1 MVSKPDTSLLSWVSN
16 EVLSA
21 IDFDVRIGNL
31 TLEAQRGARF
41 LVKKHGARMGGKQR
55 QPWDGVHHK
64 HQPLHDK
71 INPKNCQVLSLGD
84 SGFFQFLR
92 VVSRDYGKPRGMF
105 FFVVVVVLLGAGPE
119 IIGSVFMGGSNA
131 AMRDVLNALVA
142 PGDVP
147 YRDDSLLIGAFSD
160 LAS

>member
-41 LVKKHGARMGGKQR
+41 LIKKHGARMGGKQR
-55 QPWDGVHHK
+55 QLWDGVHHK

-84 SGFFQFLR
+84 SGFLQFLR

-105 FFVVVVVLLGAGPE
+105 FFVLLLSSSVPDPKSLGPFSWE
-119 IIGSVFMGGSNA
+119 
-131 AMRDVLNALVA
+131 A
-142 PGDVP
+142 PTPRCGM
-147 YRDDSLLIGAFSD
+147 S
-160 LAS
+160 